1 MYRLIKACLPSMVA
15 VILLCNPQ
23 RCSSASLVSLRLHS
37 FDCCSLN
44 AQAGRGVVVNMSSV
58 ASSVKGVPNRFA
70 YATSKAAVVGLT
82 KSVALDFVS
91 HQIRCNCVCPG
102 TVDVC
107 LFEHARCSSLCV
119 AELELVMRSLRD
131 AIQLRCALSQTPSLA
146 DRIKQKAAE
155 EDGTE
160 EAARRA
166 FIQRQP
172 MGRLGTPEEVAALFL
187 FLASD
192 DAAFITGQAIVV
204 DGGWTL

>member
-1 MYRLIKACLPSMVA
+1 MVKRVSTRTA
-15 VILLCNPQ
+15 GPLRRV
-23 RCSSASLVSLRLHS
+23 CSIFPAI
-37 FDCCSLN
+37 
-44 AQAGRGVVVNMSSV
+44 SS
-58 ASSVKGVPNRFA
+58 
-70 YATSKAAVVGLT
+70 GLT

-102 TVDVC
+102 TVDVR

-172 MGRLGTPEEVAALFL
+172 MGR
-187 FLASD
+187 SR
-192 DAAFITGQAIVV
+192 
-204 DGGWTL
+204 